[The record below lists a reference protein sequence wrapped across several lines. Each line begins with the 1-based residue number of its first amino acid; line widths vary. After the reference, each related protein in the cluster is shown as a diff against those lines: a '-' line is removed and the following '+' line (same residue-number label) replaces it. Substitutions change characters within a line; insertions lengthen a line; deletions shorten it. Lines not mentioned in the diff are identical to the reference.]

1 MLQTKKVPVCA
12 PLLGGREVELV
23 TECIRS
29 SWISSVG
36 PYVQEFERQFS
47 KFCET
52 THGVTTNSG
61 TTALHLALAA
71 LRIGK
76 GDEVILP
83 TFTMIA
89 SINAIEY
96 TGAAAVLID
105 ADPHTWNMDV
115 SLMREKV
122 SEKTRAIMPVHIY
135 GHPTDMGPVIELAD
149 EHDLRVVED
158 AAEAHGALY
167 KGRKAGSMGDVGSF
181 SFYSNKIITT
191 GEGGMN
197 VTNDLELAE
206 RMRWLRAH
214 AFGREGKHFWHE
226 ELGYGY
232 RMTSLQ
238 AAVGL
243 AQMEKI
249 DEMVRRR
256 IEHAHLYNEL
266 LSDLSKKEIT
276 MPPET
281 KWGKN
286 VYWMYSILLN
296 DSSKRDSLMTWL
308 DKRGIETRTFF
319 YPIHHQPYY
328 ANRYRQQEFPVADD
342 LSKRGINLPSGNGLT
357 EEEIRYVSNSVIEF
371 FQKHR

>member
-1 MLQTKKVPVCA
+1 MCA

-115 SLMREKV
+115 SLM
-122 SEKTRAIMPVHIY
+122 
-135 GHPTDMGPVIELAD
+135 
-149 EHDLRVVED
+149 
-158 AAEAHGALY
+158 
-167 KGRKAGSMGDVGSF
+167 
-181 SFYSNKIITT
+181 
-191 GEGGMN
+191 
-197 VTNDLELAE
+197 
-206 RMRWLRAH
+206 
-214 AFGREGKHFWHE
+214 
-226 ELGYGY
+226 
-232 RMTSLQ
+232 
-238 AAVGL
+238 
-243 AQMEKI
+243 
-249 DEMVRRR
+249 
-256 IEHAHLYNEL
+256 
-266 LSDLSKKEIT
+266 
-276 MPPET
+276 
-281 KWGKN
+281 
-286 VYWMYSILLN
+286 
-296 DSSKRDSLMTWL
+296 
-308 DKRGIETRTFF
+308 
-319 YPIHHQPYY
+319 
-328 ANRYRQQEFPVADD
+328 
-342 LSKRGINLPSGNGLT
+342 
-357 EEEIRYVSNSVIEF
+357 
-371 FQKHR
+371 